1 MDYNLSMETTKQNNL
16 GATRAKTAQT
26 GKGYSM
32 SVSSSFSVVRSVGR
46 FGDVFFNVVD
56 AAGWTVE
63 CYLESEGG
71 EAAATAHA
79 ATGRRPSKVS
89 DMSREVA
96 AMFSR

>member
-1 MDYNLSMETTKQNNL
+1 METTEQTKP
-16 GATRAKTAQT
+16 GASSATTAQT
-26 GKGYSM
+26 GKGAIM
-32 SVSSSFSVVRSVGR
+32 AVSSSFSVVRSVGR

-56 AAGWTVE
+56 ADGWTVE

-71 EAAATAHA
+71 EVDATAHA
-79 ATGRRPSKVS
+79 ATGRRPSKVA

>member
-1 MDYNLSMETTKQNNL
+1 METTKQHQP
-16 GATRAKTAQT
+16 GATSATTAQT

-56 AAGWTVE
+56 ADGWTVE
-63 CYLESEGG
+63 CYLQSEGG
-71 EAAATAHA
+71 EADATEHA
-79 ATGRRPSKVS
+79 ATGRRPSKCS

-96 AMFSR
+96 AMLSR